1 MELIGKMLV
10 QRFVRRR
17 PQARAP
23 MAAWVL
29 VVERAGWR
37 SPHDV
42 RETLAHADFLGGGLT
57 IFNVGGNKYRI
68 STTTNY
74 RDQRVVIRR
83 VMTHREYDRRSTE
96 GTL

>member
-23 MAAWVL
+23 MAAWVT
-29 VVERAGWR
+29 VVEMAVWQ

-42 RETLAHADFLGGGLT
+42 RETLGHADFLGRGLT

-68 STTTNY
+68 STTTTYQN
-74 RDQRVVIRR
+74 QRVVIRR
-83 VMTHREYDRRSTE
+83 VMTHREYDRRSNE